1 MDEGGAK
8 AVDPVPG
15 LAQLHEARATHGAEA
30 PFKIPEFQGKGG
42 SVPGAQKETN
52 RRDLSKIFSRTG
64 KRSEVA

>member
-8 AVDPVPG
+8 AVEPVPG
-15 LAQLHEARATHGAEA
+15 LAQLHEARATHSGEA

-42 SVPGAQKETN
+42 SVPGAQKETS
-52 RRDLSKIFSRTG
+52 RRDLSKISSRTG